1 MQYLYVL
8 VVGENEF
15 SQASSGGWPIRD
27 SVSETNSIKAG
38 SPKRRVGILMLMV
51 LGGLLLAVVKLA
63 DIQVIDA
70 EKNIELVKRHIRTE
84 DLIGHRGAILD
95 TQFSPLAQSTDMG
108 QIAVNPK
115 LVLEVERTAR
125 LLAPVLGHSEK
136 WLRERLTKPFKED
149 VLLSPLVELTVAE

>member
-1 MQYLYVL
+1 M
-8 VVGENEF
+8 GENEF

-125 LLAPVLGHSEK
+125 LLAPV
-136 WLRERLTKPFKED
+136 
-149 VLLSPLVELTVAE
+149 